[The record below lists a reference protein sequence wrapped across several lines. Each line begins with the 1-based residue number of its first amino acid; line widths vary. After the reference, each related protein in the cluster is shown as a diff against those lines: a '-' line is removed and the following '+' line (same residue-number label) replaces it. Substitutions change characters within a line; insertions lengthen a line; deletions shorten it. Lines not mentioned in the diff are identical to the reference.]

1 MVGGRGDIREEGK
14 ERGREGKRTGRK
26 GGERERMVGGRGDIW
41 GEGKEEERSKRRD
54 SVVYVLGMSF
64 SEILSHLFQSG
75 LPLLCPVPLTG
86 LPLLP
91 AGCVGER
98 RSGLAMEADTVL
110 TSASSSCL

>member
-1 MVGGRGDIREEGK
+1 MVGGRGERRDGGKEGREEGWW
-14 ERGREGKRTGRK
+14 ERGREKGWWEGEVAYGEKGKRKK
-26 GGERERMVGGRGDIW
+26 GA
-41 GEGKEEERSKRRD
+41 KEET
-54 SVVYVLGMSF
+54 VWYVLGMSF
-64 SEILSHLFQSG
+64 SEILSHLFQSS

-110 TSASSSCL
+110 TSVSSSCL